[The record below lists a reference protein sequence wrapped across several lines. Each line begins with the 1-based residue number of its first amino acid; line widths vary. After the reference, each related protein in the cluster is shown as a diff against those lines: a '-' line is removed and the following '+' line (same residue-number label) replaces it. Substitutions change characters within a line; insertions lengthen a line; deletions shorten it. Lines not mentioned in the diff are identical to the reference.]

1 MIGTRIAEL
10 RKLKGIKLCDLAE
23 QAEISKSY
31 LSNLENNR
39 KENPSPAVLEK
50 IASVLKVNVSD
61 FFNETPIEDKLS
73 FLEDDMKILFSKAQK
88 LSKSDRQ
95 KVLKMIEIFE
105 QENN

>member
-1 MIGTRIAEL
+1 MIGTRISEL
-10 RKLKGIKLCDLAE
+10 RKMKGIKLCDLANK
-23 QAEISKSY
+23 AEISKSY

-50 IASVLKVNVSD
+50 IANVLDVKVSD
-61 FFNETPIEDKLS
+61 FFDQEPLEDKLS
-73 FLEDDMKILFSKAQK
+73 FLEEDMKILFSKAQK